1 MRPFEHEPHSNRHKV
16 AHVQAL
22 TVAAPKFVPIVMP
35 LRLLRSLM
43 LVSLVVVLAAAC
55 SRPPQVQ
62 GAKASHPTDKLQAI
76 RDAGVLRVAAFDGNP
91 PFGFVDPATRK
102 IAGLDVDYA
111 QALADA
117 LGTKLELVPTNPAN
131 RVALLVSGKVDLVL
145 ANFTITPERATQVDF
160 SIPYFASGTQFIAR
174 RGTLT
179 SPQQLNGLRIGV
191 DKGTVNEIV
200 LRQQYPGATLVAFD
214 DTPLAF
220 AALAN
225 GSVQAI
231 SQDGPKLAGLLA
243 RVPDRAQYEVP
254 DFAISDDLIGVGI
267 PKGQT
272 ALKDFVDRTLR
283 TLEADGRAARIHD
296 TWFGPNSQTPLPR
309 RYRIGQNGS

>member
-1 MRPFEHEPHSNRHKV
+1 MS
-16 AHVQAL
+16 
-22 TVAAPKFVPIVMP
+22 
-35 LRLLRSLM
+35 LRSFRT
-43 LVSLVVVLAAAC
+43 LVLVLLSTILLAACA
-55 SRPPQVQ
+55 RPPQAQ
-62 GAKASHPTDKLQAI
+62 ADAAHPADRLQAI
-76 RDAGVLRVAAFDGNP
+76 RDAGELRVAAFDGNP

-102 IAGLDVDYA
+102 IQGLDVDYA
-111 QALADA
+111 QAIADA
-117 LGTKLELVPTNPAN
+117 LGVKLTLVPTNPAN

-160 SIPYFASGTQFIAR
+160 SLPYFASGTQFIAP

-179 SPQQLNGLRIGV
+179 SPEQLNGLRIGV

-243 RVPDRAQYEVP
+243 RVPDRDKYEVP

-267 PKGQT
+267 PKGEA
-272 ALKDFVDRTLR
+272 ALKAFVDKTLQS
-283 TLEADGRAARIHD
+283 LEADGGAARIHD
-296 TWFGPNSQTPLPR
+296 TWFGPNSATPLAR
-309 RYRIGQNGS
+309 RYRIGQTAG